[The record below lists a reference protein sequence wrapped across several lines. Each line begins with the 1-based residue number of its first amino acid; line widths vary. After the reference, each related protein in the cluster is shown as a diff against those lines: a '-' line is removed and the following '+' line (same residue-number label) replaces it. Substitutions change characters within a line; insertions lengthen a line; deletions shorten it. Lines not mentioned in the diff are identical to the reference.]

1 MTDEFKNAFTRAQAL
16 QRRFNPDY
24 MNSFSI
30 AIKYDSYYEEY
41 MEIELRT
48 DNDKFFI
55 STLTCVY
62 EEDYTMIKKVIFV
75 SLLDV
80 ISIPSGNEH
89 SVDITDFQLKHDFF
103 RALQADDNI
112 VRVNILGYDKNQVM
126 YSSDITFKKMVS
138 VITYEIAM
146 YADKA
151 VVPYCSTD
159 NIDDTFVDAAKST
172 ESIEFLKDKSNW
184 LIIGNDGLADKFG
197 VDNITMD
204 DFVNGELEEYS
215 EGAKTAEKR

>member
-1 MTDEFKNAFTRAQAL
+1 MKT
-16 QRRFNPDY
+16 
-24 MNSFSI
+24 MN
-30 AIKYDSYYEEY
+30 
-41 MEIELRT
+41 
-48 DNDKFFI
+48 
-55 STLTCVY
+55 
-62 EEDYTMIKKVIFV
+62 KKVIIFV
-75 SLLDV
+75 SLLDI

-89 SVDITDFQLKHDFF
+89 PVDITDFQLKHDFF
-103 RALQADDNI
+103 RALQADNNI

-138 VITYEIAM
+138 VISYEIAM
-146 YADKA
+146 YTVNA

-184 LIIGNDGLADKFG
+184 LIIGNDDLADKFG
-197 VDNITMD
+197 VDNITME
-204 DFVNGELEEYS
+204 DFVNGELGEYS

>member
-1 MTDEFKNAFTRAQAL
+1 MKT
-16 QRRFNPDY
+16 
-24 MNSFSI
+24 MN
-30 AIKYDSYYEEY
+30 
-41 MEIELRT
+41 
-48 DNDKFFI
+48 
-55 STLTCVY
+55 
-62 EEDYTMIKKVIFV
+62 KKVIFV
-75 SLLDV
+75 SLLDI

-89 SVDITDFQLKHDFF
+89 PIDITDFQLKHDFF
-103 RALQADDNI
+103 RALQADNNQADNNI

-138 VITYEIAM
+138 VISYEIAM
-146 YADKA
+146 YTVNA

-184 LIIGNDGLADKFG
+184 LIIGNDDLADKFG
-197 VDNITMD
+197 VDNITME
-204 DFVNGELEEYS
+204 DFVNGELGEYS

>member
-1 MTDEFKNAFTRAQAL
+1 MD
-16 QRRFNPDY
+16 
-24 MNSFSI
+24 I
-30 AIKYDSYYEEY
+30 
-41 MEIELRT
+41 
-48 DNDKFFI
+48 
-55 STLTCVY
+55 
-62 EEDYTMIKKVIFV
+62 
-75 SLLDV
+75 

-89 SVDITDFQLKHDFF
+89 PIDITDFQLKHDFF
-103 RALQADDNI
+103 RALQADNNI

-138 VITYEIAM
+138 VISYEIAM
-146 YADKA
+146 YTVNA

-184 LIIGNDGLADKFG
+184 LIIGNDDLADKFG
-197 VDNITMD
+197 VDNITME
-204 DFVNGELEEYS
+204 DFVNGELGEYS

>member
-1 MTDEFKNAFTRAQAL
+1 MD
-16 QRRFNPDY
+16 
-24 MNSFSI
+24 I
-30 AIKYDSYYEEY
+30 
-41 MEIELRT
+41 
-48 DNDKFFI
+48 
-55 STLTCVY
+55 
-62 EEDYTMIKKVIFV
+62 
-75 SLLDV
+75 

-89 SVDITDFQLKHDFF
+89 PVDITDFQLKHDFF
-103 RALQADDNI
+103 RALQADNNI

-138 VITYEIAM
+138 VISYEIAM
-146 YADKA
+146 YTVNA

-184 LIIGNDGLADKFG
+184 LIIGNDDLADKFG
-197 VDNITMD
+197 VDNITME
-204 DFVNGELEEYS
+204 DFVNGELGEYS

>member
-1 MTDEFKNAFTRAQAL
+1 MD
-16 QRRFNPDY
+16 
-24 MNSFSI
+24 I
-30 AIKYDSYYEEY
+30 
-41 MEIELRT
+41 
-48 DNDKFFI
+48 
-55 STLTCVY
+55 
-62 EEDYTMIKKVIFV
+62 
-75 SLLDV
+75 

-89 SVDITDFQLKHDFF
+89 PVDITDFQLNHDFF

-138 VITYEIAM
+138 VISYEIAM
-146 YADKA
+146 YTVNA

-184 LIIGNDGLADKFG
+184 LIIGNDDLADKFG
-197 VDNITMD
+197 VDNITME
-204 DFVNGELEEYS
+204 DFVNGELGEYS